1 MGLPDGCCFVVVC
14 QKHLYCPFGD
24 NKSSLILKAK
34 VRKAEGFYYAKFRQ
48 TQYQLDNGPTWEM

>member
-48 TQYQLDNGPTWEM
+48 TQYQLDNGPT